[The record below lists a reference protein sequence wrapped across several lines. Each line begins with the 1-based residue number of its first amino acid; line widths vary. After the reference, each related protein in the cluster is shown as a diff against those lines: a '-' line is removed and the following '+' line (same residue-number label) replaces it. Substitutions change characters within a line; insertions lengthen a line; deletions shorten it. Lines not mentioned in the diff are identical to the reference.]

1 MPVASGLVPHRLFFC
16 DRLCDL
22 DVRVRWP
29 FILPWR
35 ACRYLEL
42 IKRKGFDA
50 LKGEAN
56 VLVLNAFFQP
66 LDRPLHLLRSLDIRQ
81 CLEINKRPYLILY

>member
-1 MPVASGLVPHRLFFC
+1 MSVKR
-16 DRLCDL
+16 
-22 DVRVRWP
+22 
-29 FILPWR
+29 
-35 ACRYLEL
+35 L
-42 IKRKGFDA
+42 IKSKGFDA